1 MQRAKPAHSR
11 SLSFYALTVCAALS
25 FGLLPRMAAAQN
37 VVSTEDA
44 VRFLEQ
50 VSFGA
55 DWTDI
60 GLLQSMGDPSQ
71 AYAAYLQYQFGQPS
85 SGWADRGLCPGD
97 PNTAGNPCGP
107 PNTRDWYTMY
117 QVQKEFFT
125 KALTAQDQLRQ
136 RVVFALDQMWVISAQ
151 LQANFQAPWMDYYLQ
166 ILDANAFGNWR
177 DLMYAVTLSPGMG
190 KYLDMSGNFFVAG
203 RAANENYAREIL
215 QLFNVGLDEL
225 DDTGQ
230 PILDESGNRI
240 PTYTQDQVV
249 GFSKAFTGWALQ
261 APIGDSPRDPN
272 CASSPPARQCPNWR
286 DPMQP
291 VNAAQN
297 HDHSE
302 KVLLDGVI
310 LPARQE
316 GDCPGGCVVQD
327 LNDALDNIFNNHNT
341 PVYVCKN
348 FIKYLVTSNPSP
360 NQVLNCV
367 AAFRGDGGGNPR
379 GDMQAMLTTILL
391 DPEARAAPDPS
402 VNPNYGKLREPVLAI
417 TNILRNFQ
425 VDGSACST
433 TGNPCTD
440 FVIGESYIPANLRMD
455 EDVFRSPT
463 VFNFFPPGY
472 VVNADLGL
480 YGPEFAIFSTRTELA
495 RINMMNALIYTGIA
509 PSNPDRPYGTRVDP
523 AQMAAFYQ
531 GDDGSLV
538 DNLNYM
544 MMHLTM
550 TDEMRNVLLQEISGV
565 SDIAEKAKKAAY
577 LIAISPSYN
586 VQR

>member
-1 MQRAKPAHSR
+1 MQRAKAAHTR
-11 SLSFYALTVCAALS
+11 PLSLYALTVCAALS

-44 VRFLEQ
+44 IRFLEQ

-55 DWTDI
+55 NWTEI
-60 GLLQSMGDPSQ
+60 GRLQSMGDPSV
-71 AYAAYLQYQFGQPS
+71 AYAAYLQDQFQLPS

-107 PNTRDWYTMY
+107 PNTRDFYTMY
-117 QVQKEFFT
+117 QVQMEFFT
-125 KALTAQDQLRQ
+125 KALTAEDQLRQ

-151 LQANFQAPWMDYYLQ
+151 LQGNFQAGWMDYYLRN
-166 ILDANAFGNWR
+166 LDDNAFGNWR

-190 KYLDMSGNFFVAG
+190 KYLDMSGNFF
-203 RAANENYAREIL
+203 RPNLAANENYAREIL

-417 TNILRNFQ
+417 TNLLRNFQ

>member
-1 MQRAKPAHSR
+1 MQRAKPAHTR
-11 SLSFYALTVCAALS
+11 SLSFYALTVCAALT
-25 FGLLPRMAAAQN
+25 FGLLPRMAAAQT

-55 DWTDI
+55 NWTEI
-60 GLLQSMGDPSQ
+60 GRLQSMGDPSQ
-71 AYAAYLQYQFGQPS
+71 AYAAYLQYQFGLPS

-97 PNTAGNPCGP
+97 PNAAGNPCGP

-117 QVQKEFFT
+117 PNQKEFFT
-125 KALTAQDQLRQ
+125 KALTAEDQLRQ

-151 LQANFQAPWMDYYLQ
+151 LQANFQAGWMDYYLQ

-177 DLMYAVTLSPGMG
+177 NLMYAVTLSPGMG

-230 PILDESGNRI
+230 PILDESGSRI

-261 APIGDSPRDPN
+261 PNIGDSPTDPN
-272 CASSPPARQCPNWR
+272 CASSPPNRQCPNWR

-291 VNAAQN
+291 VNPAVN

-302 KVLLDGVI
+302 KVLLDGVV

-316 GDCPGGCVVQD
+316 GECDGGCVVQD

-391 DPEARAAPDPS
+391 DPEARAAPDPN

-417 TNILRNFQ
+417 TNILRNFS
-425 VDGSACST
+425 VDGSVCST

-440 FVIGESYIPANLRMD
+440 FVIGESYIPGNLAMD
-455 EDVFRSPT
+455 EDLFRSPT
-463 VFNFFPPGY
+463 VFNFFPPGF

-480 YGPEFAIFSTRTELA
+480 YGPEFAIYSTRTELA

-509 PSNPDRPYGTRVDP
+509 PSNPNRPYGTRVDP
-523 AQMAAFYQ
+523 AQLAGYYQ
-531 GDDGSLV
+531 GDDASLV
-538 DNLNYM
+538 DLLNYI

-550 TDEMRNVLLQEISGV
+550 TDDMRNVLLQEISGV